1 MTRKLP
7 STSLDANKRATQEM
21 REDHHAKIIAA
32 LTELRVANYEQLGA
46 KTGLDKIAIARRL
59 SELERA
65 QIIYKPGLKSNTSSG
80 RQAFNYSLTNQ
91 PPLSVS
97 EQVEAMVNNILN
109 PNAVQGDLF

>member
-1 MTRKLP
+1 
-7 STSLDANKRATQEM
+7 M